1 MHAETQRIWLSWTSA
16 STASTVY
23 DHGANR
29 LLLTADSY
37 VSQAVTAS
45 NSLYWTNWIAHQEE
59 TAEQRVA
66 RNVANEQWQARQ
78 RDMAAVRKAASE
90 RAERLLVAC
99 LSSAQRGEL
108 TTAGWFEVQS
118 SRGRRYR
125 IRRGRVRN
133 VIEVD
138 MLGRTLRTY
147 CCHPFDGVPDADT
160 MLAQKLMLETQED
173 EFLRLANVS

>member
-1 MHAETQRIWLSWTSA
+1 MYAETQRIWLSWTSA
-16 STASTVY
+16 STESTVY

-29 LLLTADSY
+29 LLTAY
-37 VSQAVTAS
+37 TSQAITAAS
-45 NSLYWTNWIAHQEE
+45 NSLYWTNWITHQEE
-59 TAEQRVA
+59 TAEQRAARRVA
-66 RNVANEQWQARQ
+66 DEQQQARA
-78 RDMAAVRKAASE
+78 RDMAAARKAAGE

-108 TTAGWFEVQS
+108 QTAGWFEVQS